1 MIKFGVAGNSLSFY
15 SEGNKHT
22 YEAAKWCAEKGID
35 VFEYSFGKGV
45 RMTESTARQI
55 GNFFRL
61 YNVDLSVHAPYYINF
76 ANPESD
82 KINSSINY
90 VFQSLTKL
98 NEFNWGERVILHP
111 ATQGKLMRNEA
122 VELTYKNLSLL
133 AENVVQ
139 QGFSDKKICL
149 ETMGKLAQIGTVE
162 EIINFCKI
170 APFYF
175 PCIDFGHIN
184 ARTMGGLKSSDD
196 YRIIIDFMLD
206 NLPFE
211 KVNRMHIH
219 FSKIMYGSAGEIKH
233 LTFSDNIFGPEFFPL
248 ALVIK
253 EYNLEP
259 VIICESDGTQAEDA
273 IFMKELFYGNTK

>member
-15 SEGNKHT
+15 AEGNKHT

-196 YRIIIDFMLD
+196 YRRIIDFMLD

-259 VIICESDGTQAEDA
+259 VIICESNGTQAEDA

>member
-15 SEGNKHT
+15 AEGNKHT

-55 GNFFRL
+55 GIFFRL

-196 YRIIIDFMLD
+196 YRRIIDFMLD

-259 VIICESDGTQAEDA
+259 VVICESDGTQAEDA

>member
-15 SEGNKHT
+15 AEGNKHT

-98 NEFNWGERVILHP
+98 NEFNWGERVIIHP

-139 QGFSDKKICL
+139 QGFSGKKICL

-196 YRIIIDFMLD
+196 YRRIIDFMLD

>member
-15 SEGNKHT
+15 AEGNKHT

-61 YNVDLSVHAPYYINF
+61 YNVVLSVHAPYYINF

-196 YRIIIDFMLD
+196 YRRIIDFMLD

>member
-15 SEGNKHT
+15 AEGNKHT

-196 YRIIIDFMLD
+196 YRRIIDFMLD

-259 VIICESDGTQAEDA
+259 VIICESDGTQAEDT

>member
-15 SEGNKHT
+15 AEGNKHT

-139 QGFSDKKICL
+139 QGFSNKKICL

-196 YRIIIDFMLD
+196 YRRIIDFMLD

>member
-15 SEGNKHT
+15 AEGNKHT

-82 KINSSINY
+82 KTNSSINY

-196 YRIIIDFMLD
+196 YRRIIDFMLD

>member
-139 QGFSDKKICL
+139 QGFSNKKICL

-196 YRIIIDFMLD
+196 YRRIIDFMLD

>member
-15 SEGNKHT
+15 AEGNKHT

-196 YRIIIDFMLD
+196 YRRIIDFMLD

>member
-15 SEGNKHT
+15 AEGNKHT
-22 YEAAKWCAEKGID
+22 YEAAKWCAKKGID

-76 ANPESD
+76 ANPESN

-98 NEFNWGERVILHP
+98 KEFNWGERVILHP

-196 YRIIIDFMLD
+196 YRRIIDFMLD